1 MRLSYK
7 IGSLFGFPIRLHIS
21 LLIFLGFVFAS
32 GNGFQGLIIMVAVFG
47 SVVFH
52 ELGHALV
59 ARSRGM
65 PIVDISLYP
74 FGGMARMAV
83 PPKTSADEIRVALAG
98 PLVSLLLALGFW
110 LAAYLT
116 QLPSLWILAK
126 VNLMLGVFNML
137 PALPMDG
144 GRVLRAFLSRKMG
157 FFRATTICSRL
168 ARWMAVGIAV
178 IGLFSTGW
186 LIVLAAFL
194 MFMAFAEEGAAR
206 ARQFMGDPGY
216 QDAPAHSRPTFD
228 PFQRFTKDGGVDI
241 PGSEWEV
248 LDEDEPEQQPDG
260 PQPDGPG
267 KKVYR
272 DRFGNRIVVEWRDG

>member
-1 MRLSYK
+1 VRWSYK

-32 GNGFQGLIIMVAVFG
+32 GSGFQGLIIMVAVFG

-74 FGGMARMAV
+74 FGGMARMAM

-98 PLVSLLLALGFW
+98 PLVSILLSLGFW
-110 LAAYLT
+110 LAAHLT
-116 QLPSLWILAK
+116 QLPFLWILAK
-126 VNLMLGVFNML
+126 VNLMLGVFNLL

-144 GRVLRAFLSRKMG
+144 GRVLRAILSRKMG

-168 ARWMAVGIAV
+168 ARWLAVGIAV
-178 IGLFSTGW
+178 IGLVTTGW
-186 LIVLAAFL
+186 LIVLATFL
-194 MFMAFAEEGAAR
+194 MFMAFAEEGTAR

-228 PFQRFTKDGGVDI
+228 PFRRFAKGAGSHI
-241 PGSEWEV
+241 PGSDWEV
-248 LDEDEPEQQPDG
+248 LDENEPEAQQS
-260 PQPDGPG
+260 GPG
-267 KKVYR
+267 KRVYR
-272 DRFGNRIVVEWRDG
+272 DRYGNRIVVEWRDGQ